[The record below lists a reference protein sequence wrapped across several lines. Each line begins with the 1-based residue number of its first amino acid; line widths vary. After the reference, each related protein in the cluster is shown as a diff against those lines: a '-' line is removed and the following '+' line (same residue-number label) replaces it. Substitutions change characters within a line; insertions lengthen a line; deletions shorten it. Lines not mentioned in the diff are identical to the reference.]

1 MPELPLE
8 QYKEFHRLMP
18 ILCVDVV
25 LVRNN
30 SFLLLKRKN
39 APARGEWWLP
49 GGRVLRDELLAD
61 AAKRKIRE
69 ETGLGSSE
77 EPEMLGVDETLFP
90 DGPFGWSTH
99 TVNIVFKAEVKDGNA
114 KVDNQSEE
122 FQWFEKIDESW
133 TPYVKKFLKKA
144 GFKQ

>member
-1 MPELPLE
+1 MSEMPLE

-25 LVRNN
+25 LVQNN

-39 APARGEWWLP
+39 APVRGEWWFP

-69 ETGLGSSE
+69 ETGLESE
-77 EPEMLGVDETLFP
+77 EPIMLEVDETLFP

-99 TVNIVFKAEVKDGNA
+99 TVNIVFRANTVKGEVKI
-114 KVDNQSEE
+114 DNQSEE

-133 TPYVKKFLKKA
+133 SEYVKKFLKKA
-144 GFKQ
+144 GFN

>member
-1 MPELPLE
+1 MSELPLE

-25 LVRNN
+25 LVHGN

-39 APARGEWWLP
+39 APACGEWWLP

-69 ETGLGSSE
+69 ETGLESK
-77 EPEMLGVDETLFP
+77 EPEMLGADETLFP

-99 TVNIVFKAEVKDGNA
+99 TVNIVFRADAVKGEA

-133 TPYVKKFLKKA
+133 PEYVKKFLKKA
-144 GFKQ
+144 GFK